1 MSTATDLYHLQEFD
15 SDIAA
20 KELALS
26 EIDARLADTEE
37 LERTREALEERQEIR
52 KEFDKKQR
60 EVEWEV
66 DELDSKIEPLNKKLY
81 GGTIG
86 NPKELAALQE
96 DVDSLKARKRQMED
110 ELLEVM
116 SAAEDA
122 QHAQAEAARALAEL
136 EERWEADRARLLSE
150 QQEIRVEL
158 TTLEEKRRQHSGQVD
173 AESLRLYETLR
184 ASRQGKAVAKVERGT
199 CQGCRITLPMT
210 LLQKARSGAVIVQC
224 SSCERILYVS

>member
-1 MSTATDLYHLQEFD
+1 MSNATDLYRLQEID

-37 LERTREALEERQEIR
+37 LERTRETLEERREIR
-52 KEFDKKQR
+52 KELDKKQR

-66 DELDSKIEPLNKKLY
+66 DELDSKIEPLDKKLY

-96 DVDSLKARKRQMED
+96 DVDSLKARKRQVED

-122 QHAQAEAARALAEL
+122 QQAQAEAARALAEL

-150 QQEIRVEL
+150 QQDIRAGL
-158 TTLEEKRRQHSGQVD
+158 ATLEEKRHQHSGQVD